1 MSFLRLYVGALTASR
16 ASILRLSNDV
26 FKAPLFRVKRS
37 VIILLSVIVTR
48 LTGAREGFER
58 FRFVR
63 GFHVGV
69 FVGGQDL
76 VATSV
81 EERVEGVFVVRRGE
95 NLEHREE
102 SVGARAESRGWV
114 ERFAIDPSSCHCG
127 GI

>member
-1 MSFLRLYVGALTASR
+1 MSTKVKKRGVLCGSFIGVAI

-26 FKAPLFRVKRS
+26 FKPPLFRVKRS
-37 VIILLSVIVTR
+37 VIILLSVVVTR

-63 GFHVGV
+63 GFHVSV

-95 NLEHREE
+95 DLEHREE
-102 SVGARAESRGWV
+102 SVGARAESSGWV
-114 ERFAIDPSSCHCG
+114 ERFAIDPSS
-127 GI
+127 